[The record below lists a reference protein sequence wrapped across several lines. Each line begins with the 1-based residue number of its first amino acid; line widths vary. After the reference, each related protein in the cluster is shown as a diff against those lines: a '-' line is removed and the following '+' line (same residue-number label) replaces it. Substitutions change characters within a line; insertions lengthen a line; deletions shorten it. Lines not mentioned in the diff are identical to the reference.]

1 MESCSGFSLQLVQ
14 KCRQK
19 KTSEFGEMEVTNLLD
34 IHTREE
40 LYRWYQENH
49 HKVNDFWLR
58 VNRAAKDCP
67 GVVRYVDAVEV
78 ALCYGWIDSTQK
90 KIDEGKPVQHFT
102 PRRKGSNWCERNLI
116 RCRRLVQLGEMT
128 PAGLAV
134 APDLDP
140 SLFVFEDWVLDAIK
154 ADEGAWA
161 NYLAF
166 PENYRRIRVDYIQ
179 HYRQTGRK
187 EEAQNALQRFVK
199 DCSAGKMLAGW
210 DDLGRLLEI
219 RDVLLTSHIQ
229 L

>member
-1 MESCSGFSLQLVQ
+1 
-14 KCRQK
+14 
-19 KTSEFGEMEVTNLLD
+19 MEVTNLLD

-78 ALCYGWIDSTQK
+78 ALCFGWIDSTQK

-219 RDVLLTSHIQ
+219 RNVLLTSHIQ

>member
-78 ALCYGWIDSTQK
+78 ALCFGWIDSTQK

-199 DCSAGKMLAGW
+199 DCSAGRMLAGW